1 MCEDEDPARLKEDGD
16 QEHLG
21 LKWRAFGEE
30 MYSTLGYRSLQEIES
45 WRQGNFRG
53 SSAAIGH
60 EI

>member
-45 WRQGNFRG
+45 WEAG
-53 SSAAIGH
+53 
-60 EI
+60 